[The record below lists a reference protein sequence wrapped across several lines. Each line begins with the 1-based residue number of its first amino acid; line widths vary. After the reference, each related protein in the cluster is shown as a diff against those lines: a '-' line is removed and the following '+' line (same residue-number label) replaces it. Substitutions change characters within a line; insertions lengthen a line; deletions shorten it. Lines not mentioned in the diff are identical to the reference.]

1 MSAQQQGGTQTGTQ
15 QASGGAGRY
24 PFRQGIVAGLFAFV
38 VGYGITFLTLLVDIE
53 VSGGTAEVDD
63 WQEFGL
69 VFYNAQFVRLDSG
82 AEQTINQLGILA
94 QQPRPDASVGLTDPG
109 VFEFGLL
116 TLPVIFYTA
125 LVGLVL
131 VGAGFL
137 VATRATTQRSSVT
150 DRMEAGMTVTLG
162 YLPLIFLG
170 SFLFESEIALLDETF
185 NPDVFASVLVAG
197 IVFPLVFGAIGGYLA
212 GR

>member
-1 MSAQQQGGTQTGTQ
+1 MCAQQQGGTQNGTQ
-15 QASGGAGRY
+15 HPSGGAGTY

-38 VGYGITFLTLLVDIE
+38 VGYVLTFLTLLVDIE
-53 VSGGTAEVDD
+53 ASGGSLEVDE
-63 WQEFGL
+63 WQELGL

-82 AEQTINQLGILA
+82 AEQTFNQLAILA
-94 QQPRPDASVGLTDPG
+94 QQPRPDAGVGLTDPG

-116 TLPVIFYTA
+116 TLPMIFYTG

-150 DRMEAGMTVTLG
+150 ERMEAGMTITAG
-162 YLPLIFLG
+162 YLPLVFIG
-170 SFLFESEIALLDETF
+170 SFLFESEIALFDQTF